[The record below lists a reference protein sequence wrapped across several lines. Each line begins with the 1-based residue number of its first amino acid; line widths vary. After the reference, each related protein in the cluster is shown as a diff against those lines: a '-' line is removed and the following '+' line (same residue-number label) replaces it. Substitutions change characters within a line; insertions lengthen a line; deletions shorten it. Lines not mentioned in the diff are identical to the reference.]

1 MTKLKDKISVAK
13 LERDAIHFARE
24 RYKYAFMPVRN
35 EWAFMEGVSY
45 AIKQMKVGS

>member
-1 MTKLKDKISVAK
+1 MTKLKDKISKAQ
-13 LERDAIHFARE
+13 LEREAIQFARE

-45 AIKQMKVGS
+45 AIKQMKL

>member
-1 MTKLKDKISVAK
+1 MGIEDLKIAK

-24 RYKYAFMPVRN
+24 RYKYAFMPVSN